1 MMRLAPLF
9 AFLVLAGCGK
19 ADNEPGPGGV
29 TMGEA
34 RALDEAAEMIE
45 AQRLPPEAIPPVGQ
59 SGPVAAPTASN
70 SAKALGETPD

>member
-1 MMRLAPLF
+1 VKRLAV
-9 AFLVLAGCGK
+9 AAVLLALAACQK

-45 AQRLPPEAIPPVGQ
+45 ARQPPADLLAPSRGQ
-59 SGPVAAPTASN
+59 PTAAGSEP
-70 SAKALGETPD
+70 AQ